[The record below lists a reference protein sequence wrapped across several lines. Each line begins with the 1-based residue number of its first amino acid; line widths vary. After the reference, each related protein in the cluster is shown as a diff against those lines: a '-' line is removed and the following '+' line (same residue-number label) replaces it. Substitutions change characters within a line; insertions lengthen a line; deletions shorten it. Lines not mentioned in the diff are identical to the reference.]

1 MEWPLWR
8 HLGLIGMSI
17 SFLNAQTAAPIDA
30 GSRWQTLAS
39 GMDII
44 RIQSRQPSMLGDS
57 KITVLRI
64 DPALWELEVVG
75 IAQTGE
81 TAGHTARHWAQKEK
95 YSAVINAGMFEADN
109 KTHLGYL
116 RSRDHVYNGRVNSYR
131 SMIAFDPHEGKK
143 VPAVRIFDL
152 DSSGTDMQS
161 ILADYTSVVQN
172 LRLIKRPGLNQ
183 WGKQTRQWSE
193 AAVGE
198 DREGRVLF
206 IYSRSPF
213 SMHDLN
219 QELLA
224 ADIGV
229 VAAQHMEGGPEAQL
243 YVHAGATE
251 LEMFGSFETSFR
263 ENDQNSMAWPVPN
276 VIGVRPRKASTQ

>member
-1 MEWPLWR
+1 MEWLLCR
-8 HLGLIGMSI
+8 NLCLVGFSVSLLGG
-17 SFLNAQTAAPIDA
+17 QTAVPADA
-30 GSRWQTLAS
+30 GSRWQALAP

-44 RIQSRQPSMLGDS
+44 RVQSRQPSMVGDS
-57 KITVLRI
+57 KITVLRV
-64 DPALWELEVVG
+64 DPGLWELEVIG

-81 TAGHTARHWAQKEK
+81 TAGHTARDWAQKEK
-95 YSAVINAGMFEADN
+95 YAAVINAGMFEADN

-131 SMIAFDPHEGKK
+131 SVMAFDPHEGKK
-143 VPAVRIFDL
+143 VPAVRILDL
-152 DSSGTDMQS
+152 DSAGTDMQS
-161 ILADYTSVVQN
+161 ILADYASAVQN
-172 LRLIKRPGLNQ
+172 LRLVKRPGLNQ
-183 WGKQTRQWSE
+183 WEKQTRQWSE

-224 ADIGV
+224 ADIGL

-243 YVHAGATE
+243 YVHVGATE
-251 LEMFGSFETSFR
+251 LEMFGSFETSFK

-276 VIGVRPRKASTQ
+276 VIGIRPRKAPTH